1 MRKSNFI
8 NISVHKKKGKVLRVI
23 ENYEKLNAAAD
34 IVIKDTKKLTP
45 VNTVEKELV
54 LQDNLLLEDSETF
67 TKSRENKINVSRA
80 AKEKRI
86 AENHSFY
93 RGF

>member
-34 IVIKDTKKLTP
+34 IVIKDTKKMTP
-45 VNTVEKELV
+45 VNTVKKSLFLKIIFYLIILRLSQKAER
-54 LQDNLLLEDSETF
+54 
-67 TKSRENKINVSRA
+67 TK
-80 AKEKRI
+80 
-86 AENHSFY
+86 
-93 RGF
+93 

>member
-34 IVIKDTKKLTP
+34 IVIKDTKK
-45 VNTVEKELV
+45 N
-54 LQDNLLLEDSETF
+54 DSC
-67 TKSRENKINVSRA
+67 
-80 AKEKRI
+80 
-86 AENHSFY
+86 
-93 RGF
+93 